1 MLVKS
6 LRPNG
11 SRSSQSHTEAE
22 ILKQGLLS
30 IDYGKRKVYFQPFDL
45 AEVKDEVIGAD
56 EVKVESGK
64 LNPITREYFLE
75 HVYDYRKSSEF
86 VFKGDKPVV
95 IDFWA
100 TWCGPC
106 MRLIP
111 ELEKMAEK
119 YKDQVIFLKVNADT
133 FKMCLVIFYSLYWK
147 KDKF

>member
-1 MLVKS
+1 MNS
-6 LRPNG
+6 
-11 SRSSQSHTEAE
+11 
-22 ILKQGLLS
+22 
-30 IDYGKRKVYFQPFDL
+30 
-45 AEVKDEVIGAD
+45 
-56 EVKVESGK
+56 
-64 LNPITREYFLE
+64 ITREYFLE

-119 YKDQVIFLKVNADT
+119 YKDQVIFLKVNVIKRKSCAE
-133 FKMCLVIFYSLYWK
+133 CLILLLYRQCSLYP
-147 KDKF
+147 